1 MKTPGP
7 SAVDMTVHGLN
18 TAWSRNVNVHSH
30 DGAIHRWHV
39 LDRPGTDVDAHVVVC
54 LHGNP
59 TWSFLW
65 SRLLNELDPRHRVI
79 APDHLSMGW
88 SERISK
94 RTYRERVQDIADLL
108 DAMDINEPVWIAAQD
123 WGGAIA
129 MGFAVAHPD
138 RVAGLMLSNTGIA
151 IPKGRKAPLLIKV
164 SAAFG
169 FHKIITQYT
178 SLFVRGT
185 PFLPGDGIS
194 RQQRQSLLA
203 PYKTSAQR
211 SAVAQFVADVPFN
224 ARHRSYFDI
233 AEVAER
239 VSGLDIPVRLVWG
252 AKDPV
257 FNDDF
262 AEDLLGRFRNVALH
276 RIASTGHLT
285 VLEASVAPILEV
297 AMAHT
302 QSPLGHMSPPVLES
316 LWSRI
321 GTATDP
327 ASISV
332 SDAATDSEI
341 TDSGFS
347 ALVAS
352 FAVALQ
358 KQGVKH
364 GDRVALLVP
373 PGIDL
378 IAVVYACW
386 RIGAVTVIADR
397 GLGLRGLGAAV
408 RSARVQHVVGISQAL
423 WAARVLRW
431 APHARFTSP
440 RRLRR
445 RANIASL
452 TDVLA
457 DVPLSNDAAAVL
469 FTSGA
474 TGPAKGVRYTH
485 GQLCAQRDALQTT
498 YGITSSDRF
507 VAAFAP
513 FALYGPALGICTGL
527 ADMDVTSPSTL
538 TAKALNDACRR
549 IDATMVFASPA
560 ALHNVVE
567 TATANMTA
575 LSKVRLIMSAGAPV
589 PITTLENI
597 ASLAPHAHIHTP
609 YGMTEALPVSDI
621 SLVERR
627 AIGSGRGVCVG
638 HPVSNAQILIASI
651 NQAEPVEEQ
660 RIGNTGEVLVRA
672 PWVSSGYDRLWLTEQ
687 HARPVV
693 TTDGQEHV
701 WHRTGDVGHVDVDGN
716 LWIEGRVVHLIH
728 GTSGIISPVPLE
740 IAVEALPNVRRAA
753 AVSVGPIGIQQVV
766 IVVEGKG
773 DGPAD
778 AELSSAVR
786 AAVAPQLIAAVYT
799 IKQLPVDIRH
809 NSKIDR
815 TALGLTMARILSGEP
830 Q

>member
-1 MKTPGP
+1 MKNPGP
-7 SAVDMTVHGLN
+7 SAVDMAVYGLN
-18 TAWSRNVNVHSH
+18 TAWSRNVNVPSH
-30 DGAIHRWHV
+30 DGQTHRWHM
-39 LDRPGTDVDAHVVVC
+39 LDRPGTEVGTHVVLC

-65 SRLLNELDPRHRVI
+65 SRLLDELNPRHRVI
-79 APDHLSMGW
+79 APDQLSMGW

-94 RTYRERVQDIADLL
+94 RTYRDRVQDIADLL
-108 DAMDINEPVWIAAQD
+108 DALEINEPVWIAAQD

-151 IPKGRKAPLLIKV
+151 IPKGRKAPRLIKV
-164 SAAFG
+164 SASFG
-169 FHKIITQYT
+169 LHRLITQYS

-185 PFLPGDGIS
+185 PLLPGAGIS
-194 RQQRQSLLA
+194 AEQRKALAA
-203 PYKTSAQR
+203 PYKRPAQR
-211 SAVAQFVADVPFN
+211 TAVAQFVADVPFN
-224 ARHRSYFDI
+224 EKHRSFADI
-233 AEVAER
+233 ARVAEG
-239 VSGLDIPVRLVWG
+239 VAELDIPVRLVWG

-262 AEDLLGRFRNVALH
+262 AEDLLGRFKNIALH
-276 RIASTGHLT
+276 RIAGSGHLT
-285 VLEASVAPILEV
+285 VLETSVAPVLEA
-297 AMAHT
+297 AMAHV
-302 QSPLGHMSPPVLES
+302 QSPIVRMSPPVLES

-327 ASISV
+327 RSISV

-341 TDSGFS
+341 SDTDFS

-358 KQGVKH
+358 KRGVAH

-378 IAVVYACW
+378 IAIVYACW
-386 RIGAVTVIADR
+386 RIGAVAVIADR
-397 GLGLRGLGAAV
+397 GLGVRGLGAAV
-408 RSARVQHVVGISQAL
+408 KSARVRHVVGISQAV
-423 WAARVLRW
+423 WAARILRW
-431 APHARFTSP
+431 APRATFSSP
-440 RRLRR
+440 KYLRR
-445 RANIASL
+445 GEKVVSIA
-452 TDVLA
+452 DVVA

-485 GQLCAQRDALQTT
+485 GQLCAQRDALEIT
-498 YGITSSDRF
+498 YGITRNDCF

-513 FALYGPALGICTGL
+513 FALYGPALGIRTGL

-538 TAKALNDACRR
+538 TAKALNDACKRV
-549 IDATMVFASPA
+549 DATMVFASPA

-567 TATANMTA
+567 TATPDMDAFA
-575 LSKVRLIMSAGAPV
+575 KVRLVMSAGAPV
-589 PITTLENI
+589 PISTLEKI
-597 ASLAPHAHIHTP
+597 ASLAPHADIHTP
-609 YGMTEALPVSDI
+609 YGMTEALPVADI
-621 SLVERR
+621 SLVDRR
-627 AIGSGRGVCVG
+627 LIGNGRGVCVG
-638 HPVSNAQILIASI
+638 HPVVNARILIASLDTDAI
-651 NQAEPVEEQ
+651 EEVQ
-660 RIGNTGEVLVRA
+660 TGDTGEVLVLA

-687 HARPVV
+687 RARPVV
-693 TTDGQEHV
+693 LIDGEEHV
-701 WHRTGDVGHVDVDGN
+701 WHRTGDVGHVDADDN

-728 GTSGIISPVPLE
+728 AANGIISPVPLE
-740 IAVEALPNVRRAA
+740 IAVETLPNVARTA
-753 AVSVGPIGIQQVV
+753 AVSVGPIGIQLVV
-766 IVVEGKG
+766 IVIEGES

-778 AELSSAVR
+778 AELASAVR
-786 AAVAPQLIAAVYT
+786 SVVSPQHVAAVYT
-799 IKQLPVDIRH
+799 TKQLPVDIRH

-815 TALGLTMARILSGEP
+815 TALGLSMARILSGTS

>member
-1 MKTPGP
+1 
-7 SAVDMTVHGLN
+7 
-18 TAWSRNVNVHSH
+18 
-30 DGAIHRWHV
+30 
-39 LDRPGTDVDAHVVVC
+39 
-54 LHGNP
+54 
-59 TWSFLW
+59 
-65 SRLLNELDPRHRVI
+65 
-79 APDHLSMGW
+79 
-88 SERISK
+88 
-94 RTYRERVQDIADLL
+94 
-108 DAMDINEPVWIAAQD
+108 
-123 WGGAIA
+123 
-129 MGFAVAHPD
+129 
-138 RVAGLMLSNTGIA
+138 
-151 IPKGRKAPLLIKV
+151 
-164 SAAFG
+164 
-169 FHKIITQYT
+169 
-178 SLFVRGT
+178 
-185 PFLPGDGIS
+185 
-194 RQQRQSLLA
+194 
-203 PYKTSAQR
+203 
-211 SAVAQFVADVPFN
+211 
-224 ARHRSYFDI
+224 
-233 AEVAER
+233 
-239 VSGLDIPVRLVWG
+239 
-252 AKDPV
+252 
-257 FNDDF
+257 
-262 AEDLLGRFRNVALH
+262 
-276 RIASTGHLT
+276 
-285 VLEASVAPILEV
+285 
-297 AMAHT
+297 
-302 QSPLGHMSPPVLES
+302 
-316 LWSRI
+316 
-321 GTATDP
+321 
-327 ASISV
+327 
-332 SDAATDSEI
+332 
-341 TDSGFS
+341 
-347 ALVAS
+347 
-352 FAVALQ
+352 
-358 KQGVKH
+358 
-364 GDRVALLVP
+364 
-373 PGIDL
+373 
-378 IAVVYACW
+378 
-386 RIGAVTVIADR
+386 
-397 GLGLRGLGAAV
+397 
-408 RSARVQHVVGISQAL
+408 
-423 WAARVLRW
+423 
-431 APHARFTSP
+431 
-440 RRLRR
+440 LRR
-445 RANIASL
+445 RTNIASL

-567 TATANMTA
+567 TATGNMTA

-627 AIGSGRGVCVG
+627 AIGNGSGVCVG
-638 HPVSNAQILIASI
+638 HSVSNAHILIASI
-651 NQAEPVEEQ
+651 DQTEPVEKQ
-660 RIGNTGEVLVRA
+660 HIGDTGEVLVRA

-687 HARPVV
+687 RARPVV

-799 IKQLPVDIRH
+799 TKQLPVDIRH